1 MLMEEKMKKATHIIV
16 ALVLIIVGMIIVIK
30 GVVTPDTITL
40 PLMALGVILVIIGA
54 LVGAWYLDDIV
65 SYDNRGYD
73 NDNEHDK
80 EDRL

>member
-1 MLMEEKMKKATHIIV
+1 MKKATHIIV

-30 GVVTPDTITL
+30 GVATPDTITL

-65 SYDNRGYD
+65 LYDNRGYD
-73 NDNEHDK
+73 SDDEHDK

>member
-65 SYDNRGYD
+65 LYDNRGYD
-73 NDNEHDK
+73 SDNEHDK

>member
-1 MLMEEKMKKATHIIV
+1 MKKATHIIV

-30 GVVTPDTITL
+30 GVATPDTITL

-65 SYDNRGYD
+65 LYDNRGYD
-73 NDNEHDK
+73 SDNEHDK

>member
-30 GVVTPDTITL
+30 GVITPDTITL

-65 SYDNRGYD
+65 IYDNRGYD
-73 NDNEHDK
+73 SDNEHDK

>member
-1 MLMEEKMKKATHIIV
+1 MEEKMKKATHIIV

-30 GVVTPDTITL
+30 GVLTPDTITL
-40 PLMALGVILVIIGA
+40 PLMSLGVILVIIGA

-65 SYDNRGYD
+65 LYDNRGYD
-73 NDNEHDK
+73 SDNEHDK

>member
-1 MLMEEKMKKATHIIV
+1 MEEKMKKATHIIV

-30 GVVTPDTITL
+30 GVITPDTITL

>member
-1 MLMEEKMKKATHIIV
+1 MKKATHIIV

-30 GVVTPDTITL
+30 GVLTPDTITL

-65 SYDNRGYD
+65 LYDNRGYD
-73 NDNEHDK
+73 SDNEHDK

>member
-1 MLMEEKMKKATHIIV
+1 MEEKMKKATHIIV

-30 GVVTPDTITL
+30 GVITPDTITL

-65 SYDNRGYD
+65 LYDNRGYD
-73 NDNEHDK
+73 SDNEHDK

>member
-1 MLMEEKMKKATHIIV
+1 MEEKMKKATHIIV

-65 SYDNRGYD
+65 LYDNRGYD
-73 NDNEHDK
+73 SDNEHDK

>member
-1 MLMEEKMKKATHIIV
+1 MEEKMKKATHIII

-30 GVVTPDTITL
+30 GVITPDTITL

-65 SYDNRGYD
+65 LYDNRGYD
-73 NDNEHDK
+73 SDNEHDK

>member
-1 MLMEEKMKKATHIIV
+1 MKKATHIIV

-65 SYDNRGYD
+65 LYDNRGYD
-73 NDNEHDK
+73 SDNEHDK

>member
-30 GVVTPDTITL
+30 GVITPDTITL

-65 SYDNRGYD
+65 LYDNRGYD
-73 NDNEHDK
+73 SDDEHDK

>member
-1 MLMEEKMKKATHIIV
+1 MEEKMKKATHIIV

-30 GVVTPDTITL
+30 GVITPDTITL

-65 SYDNRGYD
+65 LYDNRGY
-73 NDNEHDK
+73 NSDNEHDK

>member
-30 GVVTPDTITL
+30 GVITPDTITL
-40 PLMALGVILVIIGA
+40 PLMALGVIFVIIGA

-65 SYDNRGYD
+65 LYDNRGYD
-73 NDNEHDK
+73 SDNEHDK

>member
-1 MLMEEKMKKATHIIV
+1 MEEKMKKATHIIV

-30 GVVTPDTITL
+30 GVATPDTITL

-65 SYDNRGYD
+65 LYDNRGYD
-73 NDNEHDK
+73 SDDEHDK

>member
-30 GVVTPDTITL
+30 GVITPDTITL

-65 SYDNRGYD
+65 LYDNRGYD
-73 NDNEHDK
+73 SDNEHDK

>member
-1 MLMEEKMKKATHIIV
+1 MEEKMKKATHIIV

-30 GVVTPDTITL
+30 GVLTPDTITL

-65 SYDNRGYD
+65 LYDNRGYD
-73 NDNEHDK
+73 SDNEHDK

>member
-30 GVVTPDTITL
+30 GVATPDTITL

-65 SYDNRGYD
+65 LYDNRGYD
-73 NDNEHDK
+73 SDNEHDK

>member
-1 MLMEEKMKKATHIIV
+1 MEEKMKKATHIIV

-30 GVVTPDTITL
+30 GVATPDTITL

-65 SYDNRGYD
+65 LYDNRGYD
-73 NDNEHDK
+73 SDNEHDK

>member
-30 GVVTPDTITL
+30 GAITPDTITL

-65 SYDNRGYD
+65 LYDNRGYD
-73 NDNEHDK
+73 SDNEHDK

>member
-1 MLMEEKMKKATHIIV
+1 MKKATHIIV

>member
-30 GVVTPDTITL
+30 GVLTPDTITL

-65 SYDNRGYD
+65 LYDNRGYD
-73 NDNEHDK
+73 SDNEHDK

>member
-30 GVVTPDTITL
+30 GVITPDTITL
-40 PLMALGVILVIIGA
+40 PLMALGVVLVIIGA

-65 SYDNRGYD
+65 LYDNRGYD
-73 NDNEHDK
+73 SDNEHDK

>member
-1 MLMEEKMKKATHIIV
+1 MKKATHIIV

-30 GVVTPDTITL
+30 GVITPDTITL

-65 SYDNRGYD
+65 LYDNRGYD
-73 NDNEHDK
+73 SDNEHDK

>member
-1 MLMEEKMKKATHIIV
+1 MEEKMKKATHIIV

-30 GVVTPDTITL
+30 GVITPDTITL

-65 SYDNRGYD
+65 LYDNRGYD
-73 NDNEHDK
+73 SDDEYDK